1 MTKIRIVDIKLRPWW
16 KQILTTGD
24 NIEAIIEDDRG
35 NKKTVTVIDSQP
47 ILRGL
52 LKEYIAKKYCTGNQF
67 WKPPSKKKKKV
78 KKPKISRK
86 ERQKQLLMKAMKVV
100 GESFDCAIVLSEEA
114 DA

>member
-1 MTKIRIVDIKLRPWW
+1 MTEIRIVDIKLMPWW
-16 KQILTTGD
+16 KRILKAGD

-67 WKPPSKKKKKV
+67 WKPSSKKKKE
-78 KKPKISRK
+78 KKPKISREEK
-86 ERQKQLLMKAMKVV
+86 RKRLLMKAMEVI
-100 GESFDCAIVLSEEA
+100 GESFDCAIVLSEEEE
-114 DA
+114 